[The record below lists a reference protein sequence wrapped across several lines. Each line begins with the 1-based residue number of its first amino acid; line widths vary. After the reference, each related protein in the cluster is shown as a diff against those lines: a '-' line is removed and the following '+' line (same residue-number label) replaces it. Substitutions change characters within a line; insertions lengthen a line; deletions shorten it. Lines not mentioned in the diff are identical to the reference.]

1 MLFNTFEF
9 LIFFFSV
16 LIVFFSVPQKRRWFI
31 LLLASYFFYGYW
43 KPSYLILIAGSTIA
57 DYLLSNAIGK
67 SKNDRKRKKLLS
79 TSLILNLSLLF
90 AFKYFDFLADS
101 FNEILTTSDNSYK
114 IKLLNLALPVGI
126 SFYTFQTMSYTIDV
140 YNRKIKPEKHF
151 GIFALFVS
159 FFPQLVAGPIERAS
173 NLLPQFKRDTFID
186 YNRFAS
192 GAQLIL
198 WGLLKKALIA
208 DRVGLIANE
217 IFNNHEDY
225 QGFTL
230 IIGVICFAFQ
240 IYCDFSGYSDIA
252 IGTARVFGYDLMK
265 NFKSPYFASSLTDF
279 WRRWHISL
287 STWFKD
293 YVYIPIGGNKVLKWR
308 WYFNLWITFLIS
320 GIWHGANWT
329 FVLWGAIHGF
339 GLVIENILS
348 YKRSDKFLLF
358 KKLWIFSLICLAWI
372 FFRANTISDAFTII
386 GNILSFDH
394 YNASQLS
401 LNIVPTSKNAVFSMD
416 FILAYAGVFTLLF
429 TEHQLIVKNRWRLI
443 PKNIKLV
450 LFSVA
455 TVAFL
460 LLGVFDIN
468 EFIYF
473 QF

>member
-394 YNASQLS
+394 YNTSQLS
-401 LNIVPTSKNAVFSMD
+401 LYIVPTSKNAVFSMD
-416 FILAYAGVFTLLF
+416 FILAYAGIFTLLF

>member
-308 WYFNLWITFLIS
+308 WCFNLWITFLIS

-372 FFRANTISDAFTII
+372 FFRANTISDAFIII

-394 YNASQLS
+394 YNTSQLS
-401 LNIVPTSKNAVFSMD
+401 LYIVPTNKNAVFSMD
-416 FILAYAGVFTLLF
+416 FILAYAGIFTLLF

>member
-43 KPSYLILIAGSTIA
+43 KPSYLILIACSTVA

-67 SKNDRKRKKLLS
+67 SKSDRKRKRLLS
-79 TSLILNLSLLF
+79 ISLILNLSLLF

-372 FFRANTISDAFTII
+372 FFRANTISDAFIII

-394 YNASQLS
+394 YNTSQLS
-401 LNIVPTSKNAVFSMD
+401 LYIVPTNKNAVFSMD
-416 FILAYAGVFTLLF
+416 FILAYAGIFTLLF

-455 TVAFL
+455 TVAFI

>member
-43 KPSYLILIAGSTIA
+43 KPSYLILIAGSTVA

-79 TSLILNLSLLF
+79 ISLILNLSLLL

-372 FFRANTISDAFTII
+372 FFRANTISDAFIII

-394 YNASQLS
+394 YNTSQLS
-401 LNIVPTSKNAVFSMD
+401 LYIVPTNKNAVFSMD
-416 FILAYAGVFTLLF
+416 FILAYAGIFTLLF

>member
-173 NLLPQFKRDTFID
+173 NLLPQFKKDTFID
-186 YNRFAS
+186 YDRFAS

-394 YNASQLS
+394 YNTSQLS
-401 LNIVPTSKNAVFSMD
+401 LYIVPTSKNAVFSMD
-416 FILAYAGVFTLLF
+416 FILAYAGIFTLLF

>member
-16 LIVFFSVPQKRRWFI
+16 LIVFFSVPQKRRWFV

-57 DYLLSNAIGK
+57 DYLLSNSIGK

-90 AFKYFDFLADS
+90 VFKYFDFLADS

-372 FFRANTISDAFTII
+372 FFRANTISDAFIII

-394 YNASQLS
+394 YNTSQLS
-401 LNIVPTSKNAVFSMD
+401 LYIVPTSKNAVFSMD
-416 FILAYAGVFTLLF
+416 FILAYAGIFTLLF

>member
-43 KPSYLILIAGSTIA
+43 KPSYLILIACSTVA

-67 SKNDRKRKKLLS
+67 SKSDRKRKRLLS
-79 TSLILNLSLLF
+79 ISLILNLSLLF

-372 FFRANTISDAFTII
+372 FFRANTISDAFIII

-394 YNASQLS
+394 YNTSQLS
-401 LNIVPTSKNAVFSMD
+401 LYIVPTNKNAVFSMD
-416 FILAYAGVFTLLF
+416 FILAYAGIFTLLF

>member
-43 KPSYLILIAGSTIA
+43 KPSYLILIAGSTVA

-67 SKNDRKRKKLLS
+67 SKSDRKRKRLLS
-79 TSLILNLSLLF
+79 ISLILNLSLLF

-217 IFNNHEDY
+217 I
-225 QGFTL
+225 L
-230 IIGVICFAFQ
+230 IIMRI
-240 IYCDFSGYSDIA
+240 IK
-252 IGTARVFGYDLMK
+252 DL
-265 NFKSPYFASSLTDF
+265 
-279 WRRWHISL
+279 H
-287 STWFKD
+287 
-293 YVYIPIGGNKVLKWR
+293 
-308 WYFNLWITFLIS
+308 
-320 GIWHGANWT
+320 
-329 FVLWGAIHGF
+329 
-339 GLVIENILS
+339 
-348 YKRSDKFLLF
+348 
-358 KKLWIFSLICLAWI
+358 
-372 FFRANTISDAFTII
+372 
-386 GNILSFDH
+386 
-394 YNASQLS
+394 
-401 LNIVPTSKNAVFSMD
+401 
-416 FILAYAGVFTLLF
+416 
-429 TEHQLIVKNRWRLI
+429 
-443 PKNIKLV
+443 
-450 LFSVA
+450 
-455 TVAFL
+455 
-460 LLGVFDIN
+460 
-468 EFIYF
+468 
-473 QF
+473 

>member
-9 LIFFFSV
+9 LIFFFIV

-43 KPSYLILIAGSTIA
+43 KPSYLILIAGSTVA

-79 TSLILNLSLLF
+79 ISLILNLSLLF

-394 YNASQLS
+394 YNTSQLS
-401 LNIVPTSKNAVFSMD
+401 LYIVPTNKNAVFSMD
-416 FILAYAGVFTLLF
+416 FILAYAGIFTLLF

>member
-372 FFRANTISDAFTII
+372 FFRANTISDAFIII

-394 YNASQLS
+394 YNTSQLS
-401 LNIVPTSKNAVFSMD
+401 LYIVPTNKNAVFSMD
-416 FILAYAGVFTLLF
+416 FILAYAGIFTLLF

>member
-43 KPSYLILIAGSTIA
+43 KPSYLILIAGSTVA

-79 TSLILNLSLLF
+79 ISLILNLSLLL

-394 YNASQLS
+394 YNTSQLS
-401 LNIVPTSKNAVFSMD
+401 LYIVPTNKNAVFSMD
-416 FILAYAGVFTLLF
+416 FILAYAGIFTLLF

>member
-43 KPSYLILIAGSTIA
+43 KPSYLILIACSTVA

-67 SKNDRKRKKLLS
+67 SKSDRKRKRLLS
-79 TSLILNLSLLF
+79 ISLILNLSLLF

-372 FFRANTISDAFTII
+372 FFRANTISDAFVII

-394 YNASQLS
+394 YNTSQLS
-401 LNIVPTSKNAVFSMD
+401 LYIVPTNKNAVFSMD
-416 FILAYAGVFTLLF
+416 FILAYAGIFTLLF

>member
-1 MLFNTFEF
+1 M
-9 LIFFFSV
+9 
-16 LIVFFSVPQKRRWFI
+16 
-31 LLLASYFFYGYW
+31 
-43 KPSYLILIAGSTIA
+43 
-57 DYLLSNAIGK
+57 
-67 SKNDRKRKKLLS
+67 
-79 TSLILNLSLLF
+79 
-90 AFKYFDFLADS
+90 
-101 FNEILTTSDNSYK
+101 
-114 IKLLNLALPVGI
+114 
-126 SFYTFQTMSYTIDV
+126 
-140 YNRKIKPEKHF
+140 
-151 GIFALFVS
+151 
-159 FFPQLVAGPIERAS
+159 
-173 NLLPQFKRDTFID
+173 
-186 YNRFAS
+186 
-192 GAQLIL
+192 
-198 WGLLKKALIA
+198 
-208 DRVGLIANE
+208 
-217 IFNNHEDY
+217 
-225 QGFTL
+225 
-230 IIGVICFAFQ
+230 ICFAFQ

>member
-9 LIFFFSV
+9 LVFF
-16 LIVFFSVPQKRRWFI
+16 LITIITFFSVPQKRRWFI

-57 DYLLSNAIGK
+57 DYLISNVIGK
-67 SKNDRKRKKLLS
+67 SNDNRKKKFLLI
-79 TSLILNLSLLF
+79 TSITLNLSLLF
-90 AFKYFDFLADS
+90 LFKYFDFIAGS
-101 FNEILTTSDNSYK
+101 FNELLSNSGSDYK
-114 IKLLNLALPVGI
+114 IKLLNLILPVGI

-140 YNRKIKPEKHF
+140 YNGKIKPEKHF

-173 NLLPQFKRDTFID
+173 NLLPQFKREVSISYD
-186 YNRFAS
+186 RFSS
-192 GAQLIL
+192 GGQLIL
-198 WGLLKKALIA
+198 WGLVKKVLVA
-208 DRVGLIANE
+208 DRVGIIANE
-217 IFNNHEDY
+217 IFNNHTEY

-265 NFKSPYFASSLTDF
+265 NFKNPYFAKSLTDF
-279 WRRWHISL
+279 WRKWHISL

-293 YVYIPIGGNKVLKWR
+293 YVYIPIGGNKVFKWR
-308 WYFNLWITFLIS
+308 WYFNLWITFFIS

-339 GLVIENILS
+339 GLVIENVLS
-348 YKRSDKFLLF
+348 YKRSNKFQF
-358 KKLWIFSLICLAWI
+358 VKKIWIFSLICFAWI
-372 FFRANTISDAFTII
+372 FFRANTISDAFNIVT
-386 GNILSFDH
+386 NILTFSEYH
-394 YNASQLS
+394 ISQLS
-401 LNIVPTSKNAVFSMD
+401 IYVVPVNKATVFSAD
-416 FILAYAGVFTLLF
+416 FLLTYASIIVLLLV
-429 TEHQLIVKNRWRLI
+429 EHQFIVKNRWNLLNPQYKMVICAFTTVLI
-443 PKNIKLV
+443 F
-450 LFSVA
+450 LF
-455 TVAFL
+455 
-460 LLGVFDIN
+460 GVFDVN

>member
-16 LIVFFSVPQKRRWFI
+16 LIVFFSVPQKRRWFV

-173 NLLPQFKRDTFID
+173 NLLPQFKKDTFID
-186 YNRFAS
+186 YDRFAS

-394 YNASQLS
+394 YNTSQLS
-401 LNIVPTSKNAVFSMD
+401 LYIVPTSKNAVFSMD
-416 FILAYAGVFTLLF
+416 FILAYAGIFTLLF

>member
-16 LIVFFSVPQKRRWFI
+16 LIVFFSVPQKRRWFV

-394 YNASQLS
+394 YNTSQLS
-401 LNIVPTSKNAVFSMD
+401 LYIVPTSKNAVFSMD
-416 FILAYAGVFTLLF
+416 FILAYAGIFTLLF

>member
-358 KKLWIFSLICLAWI
+358 KKLWIFFFFCLAWI
-372 FFRANTISDAFTII
+372 FFRANTISDAFIII

-394 YNASQLS
+394 YNTSQLS
-401 LNIVPTSKNAVFSMD
+401 LYIVPTNKNAVFSMD
-416 FILAYAGVFTLLF
+416 FILAYAGIFTLLF

>member
-372 FFRANTISDAFTII
+372 FFRANTISDAFIII

-394 YNASQLS
+394 YNTSQLS
-401 LNIVPTSKNAVFSMD
+401 LYIVPTSKNAVFSMD
-416 FILAYAGVFTLLF
+416 FILAYAGIFTLLF

>member
-173 NLLPQFKRDTFID
+173 NLLPQFKKDTFID
-186 YNRFAS
+186 YDRFAS

-372 FFRANTISDAFTII
+372 FFRANTISDAFIII

-394 YNASQLS
+394 YNTSQLS
-401 LNIVPTSKNAVFSMD
+401 LYIVPTNKNAVFSMD
-416 FILAYAGVFTLLF
+416 FILAYAGIFTLLF

>member
-16 LIVFFSVPQKRRWFI
+16 LIVFFSVPQKRRWFV

-173 NLLPQFKRDTFID
+173 NLLPQFKKDTFID
-186 YNRFAS
+186 YDRFAS

-372 FFRANTISDAFTII
+372 FFRANTISDAFIII

-394 YNASQLS
+394 YNTSQLS
-401 LNIVPTSKNAVFSMD
+401 LYIVPTNKNAVFSMD
-416 FILAYAGVFTLLF
+416 FILAYAGIFTLLF